1 MEQLKERIGNPEV
14 IFCLDSGTLDYE
26 HLWTTSSLRGF
37 IAGLL
42 KVQVLT
48 EGVHSGDASGVVP
61 SSYRILNM
69 LLARLE
75 NPLTGEINKKFQVE
89 IPPNRYKE
97 AYDLVKELKE
107 QAVKEYPL
115 YENTQKVSDNLL

>member
-97 AYDLVKELKE
+97 AYDLVK
-107 QAVKEYPL
+107 
-115 YENTQKVSDNLL
+115 